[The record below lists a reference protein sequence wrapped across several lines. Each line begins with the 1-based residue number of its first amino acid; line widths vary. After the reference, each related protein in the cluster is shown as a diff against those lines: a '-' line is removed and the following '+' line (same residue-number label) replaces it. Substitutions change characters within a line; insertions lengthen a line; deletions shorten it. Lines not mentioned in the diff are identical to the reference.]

1 MKKLLT
7 VSLVAMMAVTTA
19 RAEIASK
26 AYVDQQDDAVEAI
39 IGALSGLNEGITKT
53 SVVAAINSVAS
64 TASSDIE
71 NMVTHDGAVGNAT
84 TPVYVTAQGVAT
96 AGTELGTMAY
106 EAASDYTKSADLG
119 TMASENAANYYT
131 KTAADAAFD
140 AAGDADAAE
149 AAAKSYT
156 DTAITDMQIKSNLS
170 SSIATDTGSTTKYP
184 SVAAVEAAIQVAA
197 YDDSGL
203 DARLDVLEGS
213 GAGSVAKAEQDAKAY
228 ADSLASNY
236 DAAGDAAAAEAAAK
250 SYTDT
255 AITDMQIKSN
265 LSSSIS
271 TDTGST
277 TKYPSVKA
285 VEDAISAADGA
296 MDSRVDALE
305 STVGDSTSGLVKDV
319 ADLGTNKLD
328 SSTASSTY
336 QTLSNLSSSM
346 TTDTGS
352 TTKYPSVA
360 AVEAAIQASDT
371 AMDSRVDDLEA
382 TADNLKALAFK
393 DTVATADIDANAVTT
408 AKIADDAVTLSK
420 ITSTLPSACTGTG
433 AECVLK
439 SSNGAVAWE
448 VIQRATG
455 ETPNNTTGSNAQ

>member
-1 MKKLLT
+1 
-7 VSLVAMMAVTTA
+7 
-19 RAEIASK
+19 
-26 AYVDQQDDAVEAI
+26 
-39 IGALSGLNEGITKT
+39 
-53 SVVAAINSVAS
+53 
-64 TASSDIE
+64 
-71 NMVTHDGAVGNAT
+71 
-84 TPVYVTAQGVAT
+84 
-96 AGTELGTMAY
+96 
-106 EAASDYTKSADLG
+106 
-119 TMASENAANYYT
+119 
-131 KTAADAAFD
+131 
-140 AAGDADAAE
+140 
-149 AAAKSYT
+149 
-156 DTAITDMQIKSNLS
+156 MQIKSNLS